1 MNNISKRMHGGAMA
15 FKIVQAIMIKIM
27 GFLYVQAESSRR
39 L

>member
-1 MNNISKRMHGGAMA
+1 MNYVSKRMHGGTMA
-15 FKIVQAIMIKIM
+15 FKIVQAVMIKTI

>member
-15 FKIVQAIMIKIM
+15 FKIVQAVMIKIM
-27 GFLYVQAESSRR
+27 SFLYVQVQSSRF